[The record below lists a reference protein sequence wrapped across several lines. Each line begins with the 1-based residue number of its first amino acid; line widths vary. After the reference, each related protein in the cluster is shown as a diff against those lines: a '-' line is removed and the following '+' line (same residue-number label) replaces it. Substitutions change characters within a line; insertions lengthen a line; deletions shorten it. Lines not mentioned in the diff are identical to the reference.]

1 MATKRLNYDQA
12 YQDKF
17 SDMNQ
22 SAVQALTRIG
32 GDPVPEEPDQEEPKA
47 AAPKAERKKTKLEDL
62 YSLHTYWI
70 RKDLI
75 TKIRD
80 YAYTERRS
88 VRQAI
93 NKIIDIAFEQI
104 EKEYQAKGKIL
115 EHFEGDEEL

>member
-1 MATKRLNYDQA
+1 MANKKKADPSGLIMGRMQYGLDQS
-12 YQDKF
+12 QLFK
-17 SDMNQ
+17 
-22 SAVQALTRIG
+22 
-32 GDPVPEEPDQEEPKA
+32 EELSSPAEDQEEPKA
-47 AAPKAERKKTKLEDL
+47 AAPKAEQKKKTKLEDL

-93 NKIIDIAFEQI
+93 NKIIDIAFDQI
-104 EKEYQAKGKIL
+104 EKEYQAKGKNL
-115 EHFEGDEEL
+115 EHYEGDEEL

>member
-1 MATKRLNYDQA
+1 MAKKPNYDQA
-12 YQDKF
+12 YTDKF
-17 SDMNQ
+17 ATMNQ
-22 SAVQALTRIG
+22 EAVQALTRIG

-47 AAPKAERKKTKLEDL
+47 AAPKAERKKAKLEDL

-93 NKIIDIAFEQI
+93 NKIIDIAFDQI
-104 EKEYQAKGKIL
+104 EKEYQAKGKNL
-115 EHFEGDEEL
+115 EHYEGDEEL